1 MYLITNSIFRYKYQH
16 ITGFYATGKDVS
28 AAVRWR
34 VAGRSG
40 RPGCRAS
47 RIGSNAPSAMDEA
60 LAIIAVGS
68 YVLLDTATDTQ
79 FG

>member
-1 MYLITNSIFRYKYQH
+1 
-16 ITGFYATGKDVS
+16 
-28 AAVRWR
+28 
-34 VAGRSG
+34 
-40 RPGCRAS
+40 
-47 RIGSNAPSAMDEA
+47 MDEA

>member
-1 MYLITNSIFRYKYQH
+1 MQQVRRYRLPSE
-16 ITGFYATGKDVS
+16 TRCCTS
-28 AAVRWR
+28 AAVRLR